1 MMNQVNKYRVF
12 CDYMVMMPC
21 NKIRNKVFPL
31 LLLLAAFSGFCAFD
45 GPVTLRI
52 YPKEGA
58 PGVDNQPYPPPS
70 MVSYTFPVYI
80 NFGDTL
86 PFVAKIFDQS
96 DIWLQQF
103 ETDTAPITWTL
114 LLDYPWSPGGVLT
127 SDSGFR
133 TSFIATI
140 GCGACYVIATLKQEG
155 PLVSDTILLGAF
167 CGPNHLVIE
176 ASPDSTISLAN
187 DNPVRSLY
195 FSCHHTIDSVYAIIR
210 DIYGNYFF
218 HSGQTIWQ
226 SRDTSIA
233 EVAQGNAA
241 IGEGIIRCKKYAN
254 TWIFAH
260 DSISGSPMYD
270 SVLVQCAAGPCPH
283 IYHLQIVKDDSV
295 PLEALT
301 LYSGTSITLF
311 AQAVRVDSAECVD
324 VAAYWDVSGN
334 LHLSPVTPDFQ
345 HSWTFSALDTGTGW
359 IKIHV
364 HSEYTMADSIR
375 VTVVPATRANN
386 QGDYPVLKIM
396 LGNRS
401 ISVPR
406 DTKTFSITGFDLMGR
421 VLFKQEKQIAGYQ
434 LLQSN
439 LGAARHSGIA
449 LFVISFYN
457 AQGKGLAEEKFK
469 SVSFR

>member
-1 MMNQVNKYRVF
+1 LRLYIEMLHRI
-12 CDYMVMMPC
+12 
-21 NKIRNKVFPL
+21 IRNQLFSF
-31 LLLLAAFSGFCAFD
+31 LLLLATFSGFCAFD

-58 PGVDNQPYPPPS
+58 PGVDNQPYPPPT
-70 MVSYTFPVYI
+70 MVSYTFPIYI
-80 NFGDTL
+80 KFGDTL
-86 PFVAKIFDQS
+86 PLVAKIFDQS

-103 ETDTAPITWTL
+103 ESDTAPIRWKLASFTS
-114 LLDYPWSPGGVLT
+114 SPPCGVLT

-140 GCGACYVIATLKQEG
+140 GCGACSVIATLSQEG
-155 PLVSDTILLGAF
+155 PLVSDTILLGAL

-176 ASPDSTISLAN
+176 ASPDSTISMRS

-195 FSCHHTIDSVYAIIR
+195 FYCQNPIDSVYAIIR
-210 DIYGNYFF
+210 DIYGNYFS
-218 HSGQTIWQ
+218 HSRQTIWQ
-226 SRDTSIA
+226 TRDTSIA
-233 EVAQGNAA
+233 EVTQGNAA
-241 IGEGIIRCKKYAN
+241 IGEGIIRCKKYGN
-254 TWIFAH
+254 TWIFAR
-260 DSISGSPMYD
+260 DSISGSPKYD
-270 SVLVQCAAGPCPH
+270 SVLVQCAGPCPH

-334 LHLSPVTPDFQ
+334 LHLSSVAPANQSF
-345 HSWTFSALDTGTGW
+345 WTFSPLDTGTGW

-364 HSEYTMADSIR
+364 HSEYAMPDSIR

-386 QGDYPVLKIM
+386 RSDYPVVKIM

-401 ISVPR
+401 FSVPR
-406 DTKTFSITGFDLMGR
+406 DAKTFSMTGFDLRGR
-421 VLFKQEKQIAGYQ
+421 VLFRLEKQIAGYQ

-439 LGAARHSGIA
+439 AGAARHSGIA

-457 AQGKGLAEEKFK
+457 VQGKGLAEEKFK